1 VEEARVEVTRVRL
14 QVEQVEPAR
23 ARAEAARAEA
33 EAAAAPVI
41 AQGEAQAKALR
52 AVQEQ
57 LMAAG
62 DRGLSLLYLQQ
73 LPDMIDRVAQAASDI
88 RIDRLVV
95 LDGGD
100 GQGAANATQQRL
112 GAMMKLLEA
121 ASAQYGVEPESLLRG
136 LADRISAPTPRAE

>member
-1 VEEARVEVTRVRL
+1 
-14 QVEQVEPAR
+14 
-23 ARAEAARAEA
+23 
-33 EAAAAPVI
+33 
-41 AQGEAQAKALR
+41 
-52 AVQEQ
+52 
-57 LMAAG
+57 MAAG

-121 ASAQYGVEPESLLRG
+121 ASAQYGVEPEALLRG
-136 LADRISAPTPRAE
+136 LADRISAPRTPAE